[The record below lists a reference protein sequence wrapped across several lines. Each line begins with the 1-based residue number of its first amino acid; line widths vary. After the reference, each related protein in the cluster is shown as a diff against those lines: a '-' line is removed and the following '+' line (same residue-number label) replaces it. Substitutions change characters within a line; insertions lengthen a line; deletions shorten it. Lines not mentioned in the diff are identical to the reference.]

1 MESKRYRDAGEVQV
15 IRAPKDQILYEMPE
29 LDYTNSNELTS
40 GPEGT
45 INEYIIN
52 NMHKNQ
58 QAANSSNF
66 QTPSKKNPKLF
77 SAESSGIRETL
88 REDDEESSQLTI

>member
-15 IRAPKDQILYEMPE
+15 IRAPKDQISYEMPE
-29 LDYTNSNELTS
+29 LDYSNSNELTS

-52 NMHKNQ
+52 NMHKN
-58 QAANSSNF
+58 
-66 QTPSKKNPKLF
+66 
-77 SAESSGIRETL
+77 
-88 REDDEESSQLTI
+88 